1 MGGEGMGDYPLVSVI
16 LPVYNRE
23 KYLATA
29 IESVLQQTYG
39 NLELLIVDDGSKDR
53 SPEIIKEYAAKDR
66 RVRFVLHEENRG
78 VSAARNT
85 ALSMAQG
92 EWIALIDS
100 DDAWHP
106 ERLEK
111 LLGIV
116 SEEERV
122 FVSDDLLLCFDRDG
136 ELVPWRRLLPSHGI
150 KFSVSKNHCLDIDL
164 QVFLRKKAPTIQ
176 PLFPAR
182 VVAGFGLRFTEGC
195 HFAED
200 FEFFCHLFRVGL
212 KLRIF
217 PEPLYFLRLTPVL
230 LTTKESMLKNFDHI
244 FGVYERLLVHPGFS
258 LEEKKLLASLK
269 ERFQR
274 DRIYLLFT
282 WNLERGAYKEALRV
296 ACRSPYVISRLFL
309 SLPRSLRY
317 MLSAKIKGGVVKS

>member
-39 NLELLIVDDGSKDR
+39 NLELLIVDDGSRDR
-53 SPEIIKEYAAKDR
+53 SPEIIKAYAAKDK
-66 RVRFVLHEENRG
+66 RVRFVLYKENRG

-85 ALSMAQG
+85 ALSMARG

-116 SEEERV
+116 EEGV
-122 FVSDDLLLCFDRDG
+122 FVADDLLLCFDRDG
-136 ELVPWRRLLPSHGI
+136 ELVPWRRRLLPSYGI
-150 KFSVSKNHCLDIDL
+150 KFSISDYLDIDL
-164 QVFLRKKAPTIQ
+164 QVFLRKRAPAIK
-176 PLFPAR
+176 PLFPTH
-182 VVAGFGLRFTEGC
+182 VVAGSGLQFTEGC

-200 FEFFCHLFRVGL
+200 FEFFCHLFRAGL
-212 KLRIF
+212 RLRLF
-217 PEPLYFLRLTPVL
+217 SEPLYFLRLTPIS
-230 LTTKESMLKNFDHI
+230 LTTKENMLRNFDHI
-244 FGVYERLLVHPGFS
+244 FGVYERLLAHPGFS
-258 LEEKKLLASLK
+258 LKEKQLLASLK
-269 ERFQR
+269 ERLQR
-274 DRIYLLFT
+274 DRAYLLFT
-282 WNLERGAYKEALRV
+282 WNLERKAYKEAFQV
-296 ACRSPYVISRLFL
+296 ACHSPYVVARLL
-309 SLPRSLRY
+309 WSLPRSLRY
-317 MLSAKIKGGVVKS
+317 RLSAKIKGGVVKS

>member
-1 MGGEGMGDYPLVSVI
+1 MGGEGMNSNPLVSVI

-53 SPEIIKEYAAKDR
+53 SPEIIKEYAARDR

-136 ELVPWRRLLPSHGI
+136 ELVPWESSLSRRRIFFSKSGLLKMDLLEYLKKLPDI
-150 KFSVSKNHCLDIDL
+150 K
-164 QVFLRKKAPTIQ
+164 
-176 PLFPAR
+176 PLFPR
-182 VVAGFGLRFTEGC
+182 QVISHFDLRFTDGC
-195 HFAED
+195 LARED
-200 FEFFCHLFRVGL
+200 FEFFCHLFRIGL
-212 KLRIF
+212 KLKIL
-217 PEPLYFLRLTPVL
+217 PEPLYFYRLTPGA
-230 LTTKESMLKNFDHI
+230 LTAKANALKNFDHLM
-244 FGVYERLLVHPGFS
+244 GVYERLLVHPGFS

-269 ERFQR
+269 ERLQR
-274 DRIYLLFT
+274 DRTYLLFT

-317 MLSAKIKGGVVKS
+317 RLSAKIKGGVVKS

>member
-1 MGGEGMGDYPLVSVI
+1 MGDYPLVSVI

-39 NLELLIVDDGSKDR
+39 NLELLLVDDGSRDR
-53 SPEIIKEYAAKDR
+53 SPEIIKEYAAKDK
-66 RVRFVLHEENRG
+66 RVRFVLHKENRG

-85 ALSMAQG
+85 ALSMARG

-111 LLGIV
+111 LLKVVDG
-116 SEEERV
+116 EEGV
-122 FVSDDLLLCFDRDG
+122 FVADDLLLCFDRDG

-150 KFSVSKNHCLDIDL
+150 KFLVSKNHCLDIAL
-164 QVFLRKKAPTIQ
+164 QVFLQRRAPAIK

-182 VVAGFGLRFTEGC
+182 VVASFGLQFTEGC

-212 KLRIF
+212 RLRLF
-217 PEPLYFLRLTPVL
+217 PEPLYFLRLTPIS
-230 LTTKESMLKNFDHI
+230 LTTKENRLRNFDSI
-244 FGVYERLLVHPGFS
+244 FGVYERLLAHPGFS
-258 LEEKKLLASLK
+258 LKEKQLLASLK
-269 ERFQR
+269 ERLQR
-274 DRIYLLFT
+274 DRTYLLFA
-282 WNLERGAYKEALRV
+282 WNLERKAYKEAFQV
-296 ACRSPYVISRLFL
+296 ACHSPYVVAKLL
-309 SLPRSLRY
+309 WSLPRSLRY
-317 MLSAKIKGGVVKS
+317 RLSAKIKDGMVKS